1 MDTLQCSQSSHCS
14 RREADRKT
22 FIIRQFIRTHFE
34 YVVELNFYSNPKD
47 REIFKEGRGASDI
60 VSTICLRF
68 PEFKVVKGKSV
79 LFLDELQECPE
90 AITAIK
96 FLVEGTDVEIVA
108 SGSMLGVAYK
118 SPRSYPVGSVS
129 YINMHPMSFEEFLLS
144 QGVNNDSIDDI
155 RAHVK
160 KRIPFGKGLLETIR
174 TYFRAYI
181 LIGGMP
187 ECVLRYNLGKPDPN
201 DAIDTQA
208 DIIDSYRKDNYSMLL
223 TGTRLRSCGSSMKS
237 RRTSDA
243 EIKSSC
249 IPP

>member
-1 MDTLQCSQSSHCS
+1 MTTEFEEWIRSNVRKALIVQGERQIG
-14 RREADRKT
+14 KT

-118 SPRSYPVGSVS
+118 SPRSYPVGS
-129 YINMHPMSFEEFLLS
+129 YH
-144 QGVNNDSIDDI
+144 
-155 RAHVK
+155 
-160 KRIPFGKGLLETIR
+160 T
-174 TYFRAYI
+174 
-181 LIGGMP
+181 
-187 ECVLRYNLGKPDPN
+187 
-201 DAIDTQA
+201 
-208 DIIDSYRKDNYSMLL
+208 
-223 TGTRLRSCGSSMKS
+223 
-237 RRTSDA
+237 
-243 EIKSSC
+243 
-249 IPP
+249 